1 MARMLYPARTD
12 IDVMDNSKPPEP
24 VVYGVWA
31 DHSTLKRESLGPL
44 FVRISIGLRGP
55 VDGHWR
61 DSYLSVRSD
70 LEAFV
75 RFTLDRESD
84 QISFTFRPAEPTAD
98 VEALIERL
106 DLAIEL
112 ANLHATAAAEAIQRR
127 KAGA

>member
-1 MARMLYPARTD
+1 MLYPIPGRHRR
-12 IDVMDNSKPPEP
+12 MDNSKPSEP

-61 DSYLSVRSD
+61 DSYHSVRTES
-70 LEAFV
+70 EAFA

-84 QISFTFRPAEPTAD
+84 HLSFTFRPAEPAAN
-98 VEALIERL
+98 VEALVERL
-106 DLAIEL
+106 DLSIEL
-112 ANLHATAAAEAIQRR
+112 ANLHATAAAAAILRR
-127 KAGA
+127 KTGA